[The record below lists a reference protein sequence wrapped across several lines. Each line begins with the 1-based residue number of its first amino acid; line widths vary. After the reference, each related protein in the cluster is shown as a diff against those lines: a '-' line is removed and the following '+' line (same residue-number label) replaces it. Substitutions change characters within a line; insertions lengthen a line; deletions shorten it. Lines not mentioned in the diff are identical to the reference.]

1 MAHALS
7 LYCSH
12 LPSHPKFKF
21 FSKWLRFKL
30 TTPYTCSRIFSS
42 GNPLYALKIRATAR
56 TVLLVFQEK
65 LGGGSIYLGNKV
77 LLLEQRTNRLNEKG
91 EGAGA
96 QNNNGKILNYIAQ
109 GIKQMAS
116 KIKCDKT

>member
-1 MAHALS
+1 M
-7 LYCSH
+7 
-12 LPSHPKFKF
+12 
-21 FSKWLRFKL
+21 
-30 TTPYTCSRIFSS
+30 
-42 GNPLYALKIRATAR
+42 
-56 TVLLVFQEK
+56 VFQEK